1 MMATNNTLNKSNTSN
16 LIPAEINATVAIIGN
31 PKAFG
36 DQIKELA
43 KQKAI
48 QAALGIVNKLK
59 KEIEDVIKKKINLE
73 INHIQK
79 LYDLNTKAHPPDII
93 LNGEITKGIPILTE
107 EEYNIAVA
115 LENKNYEDTKR
126 LLQKDQDNLNERLL
140 KIITDPYKKA
150 KDKYKKLK
158 SKLTKRKRKSKEE
171 KARAK
176 ARRLKQLKNFAKKTL
191 VPIAIFLLTEELI
204 KIISNS
210 GELQDLVDQTN
221 AAIEDADTPAKIDQA
236 KILRDNTLR
245 IINDTENKIL
255 NVTKQL
261 SQYQLYIQIF
271 DTIITVILSI
281 PIPTSVPPGI
291 GVPVNFILKLQ
302 KVLGKAEKII
312 TGLSAA
318 LAFIIPIL
326 EEAIYILEDLKLQLE
341 DINGLL
347 DGKTLGLLDNDQ
359 LKTALDSIRLTN
371 GDFELYKGFKFAV
384 KEDQNLG
391 IHTAVEVK
399 GVKRHYAVAINRDN
413 VEILKSEYSFTQ
425 DPQVL
430 VDQLK
435 LIIDQKNLQG

>member
-1 MMATNNTLNKSNTSN
+1 MATNNTLNTANASN
-16 LIPAEINATVAIIGN
+16 LIPAEINTTVAVIKN

-59 KEIEDVIKKKINLE
+59 KEIEDVIKKKIDLE

-79 LYDLNTKAHPPDII
+79 LYDLSSKAHPPDII

-115 LENKNYEDTKR
+115 LENKNYEDTKK

-158 SKLTKRKRKSKEE
+158 EKLIKRKRKSKEE

-210 GELQDLVDQTN
+210 EELQDLVDQTN

-236 KILRDNTLR
+236 RILRDNTLR
-245 IINDTENKIL
+245 IINDTESKIL
-255 NVTKQL
+255 NVAKQL
-261 SQYQLYIQIF
+261 SQYQLFIQIF
-271 DTIITVILSI
+271 DAIITVILSI

-326 EEAIYILEDLKLQLE
+326 EEAIYVLEDLKLQLE
-341 DINGLL
+341 DINSLL

-371 GDFELYKGFKFAV
+371 GDFELYKGFKFAI

>member
-1 MMATNNTLNKSNTSN
+1 MATNNTLNKSNTSN

-79 LYDLNTKAHPPDII
+79 LYDLSTKAHPPDII

-236 KILRDNTLR
+236 RILRDNTLR

-326 EEAIYILEDLKLQLE
+326 EEAIYVLEDLKLQLE

-391 IHTAVEVK
+391 IHTAIEVK

>member
-1 MMATNNTLNKSNTSN
+1 MATNNILNKTNASN
-16 LIPAEINATVAIIGN
+16 LIPAEINAVVAIIEN

-48 QAALGIVNKLK
+48 QAALGIVNNIK

-73 INHIQK
+73 INHIKK
-79 LYDLNTKAHPPDII
+79 LYDLNAKANPPDII

-126 LLQKDQDNLNERLL
+126 LLQQDQDNLNERLL

-150 KDKYKKLK
+150 KDKFKKLK
-158 SKLTKRKRKSKEE
+158 AKLTKRKRKSKEE

-191 VPIAIFLLTEELI
+191 VPIAVFLLTEELI

-210 GELQDLVDQTN
+210 EELQDLVDQTN
-221 AAIEDADTPAKIDQA
+221 AVIEDADTPAKIDQA
-236 KILRDNTLR
+236 RTLRDNTLR

-255 NVTKQL
+255 NVVKQL

-271 DTIITVILSI
+271 DAIITVILSI

-291 GVPVNFILKLQ
+291 GLPVNFILKLQ
-302 KVLGKAEKII
+302 KVLGKAEKIV

-326 EEAIYILEDLKLQLE
+326 EEAIFVLEDLKLQLE
-341 DINGLL
+341 DINSLL
-347 DGKTLGLLDNDQ
+347 DGKTLGLLDNNQ
-359 LKTALDSIRLTN
+359 LKIALDSIRLTN
-371 GDFELYKGFKFAV
+371 GEFEEYKGFKFAI
-384 KEDQNLG
+384 KEEQTLG
-391 IHTAVEVK
+391 VNTAQVVK
-399 GVKRHYAVAINRDN
+399 GFKRHYAAAIDRDG
-413 VEILKSEYSFTQ
+413 VERIKSEYSFTQ

>member
-1 MMATNNTLNKSNTSN
+1 MATNNILNKTNASN
-16 LIPAEINATVAIIGN
+16 LIPAEINAAVAIIEN

-48 QAALGIVNKLK
+48 QAALGIVNKIK

-73 INHIQK
+73 INHIKK
-79 LYDLNTKAHPPDII
+79 LYDLNAKVNPPDII

-126 LLQKDQDNLNERLL
+126 LLQQDQDNLNERLL

-150 KDKYKKLK
+150 KDKFKKLK
-158 SKLTKRKRKSKEE
+158 AKLTKRKRKSKEE

-176 ARRLKQLKNFAKKTL
+176 VRRLKQLKNFAKKTL
-191 VPIAIFLLTEELI
+191 VPIVVFLLTEELI

-210 GELQDLVDQTN
+210 EELQDLVDQTN
-221 AAIEDADTPAKIDQA
+221 AVIEDADTPAKIDQA
-236 KILRDNTLR
+236 RTLRDNTLR

-255 NVTKQL
+255 NIIKQL

-271 DTIITVILSI
+271 DAIITVILSI

-291 GVPVNFILKLQ
+291 GLPVNFILKLQ
-302 KVLGKAEKII
+302 KILMKADKII
-312 TGLSAA
+312 TGLSAV
-318 LAFIIPIL
+318 LSVIIPIL
-326 EEAIYILEDLKLQLE
+326 EDAIFVLEDLKLQLK
-341 DINGLL
+341 DINGLV
-347 DGKTLGLLDNDQ
+347 DDKTMNGLDNNQ
-359 LKTALDSIRLTN
+359 LNSLLNQINTLNSE
-371 GDFELYKGFKFAV
+371 FENYKGFKFAI
-384 KEDQNLG
+384 KTEENLG
-391 IHTAVEVK
+391 VEFAKTVK
-399 GVKRHYAVAINRDN
+399 GYKRHYAVAINRDN
-413 VEILKSEYSFTQ
+413 VEVIKSEYSFTQ